1 MSDSFSNIRVFVHW
15 RDQTVFAGE
24 AVQCTVTFR
33 NIAPEAN
40 QQQQQAHSRPPSQ
53 SQSQSE
59 RQRLASP
66 IQTRGK
72 AAASAR
78 GHRRAALSLSVP
90 SPSSR
95 SRQGSIQ
102 WPQAVVPGDPRGH
115 AHKRSVSIVSI
126 GSTTSTIDEHSQ
138 SPRYENSPRQPRH
151 SHNRASS
158 LQIASRG
165 PPTVP
170 STPQS
175 GIATTSASY
184 VMTMDNQLAD

>member
-1 MSDSFSNIRVFVHW
+1 MADGFSNIRVFVHW

-33 NIAPEAN
+33 NVAPEAN
-40 QQQQQAHSRPPSQ
+40 QANGQPQ
-53 SQSQSE
+53 SPSE

-66 IQTRGK
+66 LQTRGK
-72 AAASAR
+72 AAASASTR

-90 SPSSR
+90 SPSTR

-102 WPQAVVPGDPRGH
+102 WPQPVGAGDGGRAGH

-126 GSTTSTIDEHSQ
+126 GSTTSTIEEHSLVH
-138 SPRYENSPRQPRH
+138 SPRHENSPRQQPRH
-151 SHNRASS
+151 AHNRASS

-175 GIATTSASY
+175 GIYIY
-184 VMTMDNQLAD
+184 VEL

>member
-1 MSDSFSNIRVFVHW
+1 MSDGFSNIRVFVHW

-40 QQQQQAHSRPPSQ
+40 QSPAQANGQQQSP
-53 SQSQSE
+53 SE

-66 IQTRGK
+66 LQPRGK
-72 AAASAR
+72 AAAASAR
-78 GHRRAALSLSVP
+78 GHKRAALSLSVP

-95 SRQGSIQ
+95 SRQGSIH
-102 WPQAVVPGDPRGH
+102 WPQPVVPGDGRPGH

-126 GSTTSTIDEHSQ
+126 GSTTSTIDEHSY
-138 SPRYENSPRQPRH
+138 SPRVDHSPRTPRH

-158 LQIASRG
+158 LQISSRG

-175 GIATTSASY
+175 GI
-184 VMTMDNQLAD
+184 

>member
-1 MSDSFSNIRVFVHW
+1 MSDGFSNIRVFVHW

-40 QQQQQAHSRPPSQ
+40 QSPTQANGQQQSP
-53 SQSQSE
+53 SE

-66 IQTRGK
+66 LQTRGK

-90 SPSSR
+90 SPSTR

-102 WPQAVVPGDPRGH
+102 WPQSVVPGEGRPGH

-126 GSTTSTIDEHSQ
+126 GSTTSTIDEHSY
-138 SPRYENSPRQPRH
+138 SPRLDNSPRQPRH

-175 GIATTSASY
+175 GI
-184 VMTMDNQLAD
+184 